1 MNTNTF
7 PQLEQFRLAV
17 YHSFD
22 RRADATMELLDAL
35 AGNQQARSVVELSL
49 APDFRRT
56 YSSVYAA
63 IGECYTITKPAQRR
77 EREQT
82 LLRLIAVRLARPPRR
97 KFWLF
102 GIDATSVPRVFAPTL
117 PDRGFVH
124 CANPIG
130 GNKPITLGHQYSLL
144 AYLPA
149 KLPGGEAAW
158 IVPLIWRR
166 ISTQE
171 SELAVAV
178 AQVAALLTDER
189 LPFHNALCVQ
199 VDDSRYSTPAFL
211 HPVAQHAN
219 LVTIA
224 RLRGTRT
231 LYRPAAPVAADT
243 RQAGHPTWYGAPFAL
258 HKPTTWGPPAQTVTT
273 TRTSRRGRTYTV
285 QIQAWHDLLMRGT
298 RDCAMHT
305 QPFTL
310 VRVRLL
316 DAAGQP
322 ACKRDLWLV
331 VLGARRQE
339 LTLLEIQQAYAQRFD
354 LEHFFRFSKQRL
366 LLTGFQ
372 TPETERETNWLQLV
386 QLAYVQLYLARSLA
400 EANRRPW
407 ERYLPSQPAAPAT
420 PSATQRAFAEIM
432 RPIGTPAAA
441 PKRRGIPPGRA
452 KGASP
457 GLRPRYPVVKKTPPL
472 ANKTLNQPQTG

>member
-1 MNTNTF
+1 
-7 PQLEQFRLAV
+7 
-17 YHSFD
+17 
-22 RRADATMELLDAL
+22 MELLDAL

-63 IGECYTITKPAQRR
+63 IGECFTITQAAQRR

-144 AYLPA
+144 AYLPD
-149 KLPGGEAAW
+149 KLPGSEAAW

-178 AQVAALLTDER
+178 AQVATLLTDER

-211 HPVAQHAN
+211 HPVAQHTN

-224 RLRGTRT
+224 RFAALARCIAQRRRSPRT
-231 LYRPAAPVAADT
+231 TGRRVIRAGMARRSLCTSHQPGDRRCKPS
-243 RQAGHPTWYGAPFAL
+243 RQP
-258 HKPTTWGPPAQTVTT
+258 
-273 TRTSRRGRTYTV
+273 
-285 QIQAWHDLLMRGT
+285 
-298 RDCAMHT
+298 
-305 QPFTL
+305 
-310 VRVRLL
+310 VRVG
-316 DAAGQP
+316 AAG
-322 ACKRDLWLV
+322 
-331 VLGARRQE
+331 
-339 LTLLEIQQAYAQRFD
+339 LTRC
-354 LEHFFRFSKQRL
+354 
-366 LLTGFQ
+366 
-372 TPETERETNWLQLV
+372 
-386 QLAYVQLYLARSLA
+386 RS
-400 EANRRPW
+400 RP
-407 ERYLPSQPAAPAT
+407 
-420 PSATQRAFAEIM
+420 
-432 RPIGTPAAA
+432 GT
-441 PKRRGIPPGRA
+441 
-452 KGASP
+452 
-457 GLRPRYPVVKKTPPL
+457 TC
-472 ANKTLNQPQTG
+472 

>member
-7 PQLEQFRLAV
+7 PQFEQFRLAV

-35 AGNQQARSVVELSL
+35 AGNRQARSVVELSL

-63 IGECYTITKPAQRR
+63 IGECFTITKVAQRR

-102 GIDATSVPRVFAPTL
+102 GIDATSVPRVFTPTL

-149 KLPGGEAAW
+149 KLPGGDPAW

-178 AQVAALLTDER
+178 AQVATLLTDER
-189 LPFHNALCVQ
+189 LPFHNDLCVQ

-211 HPVAQHAN
+211 HPMAQHAN

-231 LYRPAAPVAADT
+231 LYRPAPPVAADT
-243 RQAGHPTWYGAPFAL
+243 RPAGHPTWYGAPFAL
-258 HKPTTWGPPAQTVTT
+258 HKPSTWGPPTQTVAT

-285 QIQAWHDLLMRGT
+285 QIQAWHDLLMRRT
-298 RDCAMHT
+298 RACAMHT

-310 VRVRLL
+310 VRSATTRRRGS
-316 DAAGQP
+316 ASF
-322 ACKRDLWLV
+322 KRDLWLV
-331 VLGARRQE
+331 VLGTRRLE

-354 LEHFFRFSKQRL
+354 VEHFFRFGKQRL
-366 LLTGFQ
+366 LLTDFQ
-372 TPETERETNWLQLV
+372 TSDTERETNWLQLV

-400 EANRRPW
+400 GVNRRPW

-420 PSATQRAFAEIM
+420 PARRNGPLPRLFSRSAP
-432 RPIGTPAAA
+432 RPPHPNAGVFRPAA
-441 PKRRGIPPGRA
+441 PKALARGYA
-452 KGASP
+452 
-457 GLRPRYPVVKKTPPL
+457 PRYPVVKKTPPL
-472 ANKTLNQPQTG
+472 AKKR

>member
-1 MNTNTF
+1 MNTNTST
-7 PQLEQFRLAV
+7 QLEQFRLAV
-17 YHSFD
+17 YHSFA
-22 RRADATMELLDAL
+22 RRADAAMELLDAL
-35 AGNQQARSVVELSL
+35 TGNQQARSVVELSL
-49 APDFRRT
+49 APGFRRT

-63 IGECYTITKPAQRR
+63 VGKCFTITKAEHRR
-77 EREQT
+77 RCEET
-82 LLRLIAVRLARPPRR
+82 LLRLIAARLARPQRR

-102 GIDATSVPRVFAPTL
+102 GIDATSVSRIFAPTL
-117 PDRGFVH
+117 PDRGYVH

-144 AYLPA
+144 AYLPD
-149 KLPGGEAAW
+149 KLPGVEPAW

-171 SELAVAV
+171 SELAVGV
-178 AQVAALLTDER
+178 AQVATLLADER
-189 LPFHNALCVQ
+189 LPFHNDLCVQ
-199 VDDSRYSTPAFL
+199 VDDSRYSTSAFL

-231 LYRPAAPVAADT
+231 LYRQAAPVAEDD
-243 RQAGHPTWYGAPFAL
+243 RQAGHPKWYGEPFAL
-258 HKPTTWGPPAQTVTT
+258 HKPTTWGPPAQTVETT
-273 TRTSRRGRTYTV
+273 HTSRRGRTYTV

-298 RDCAMHT
+298 RKHAMHAHL
-305 QPFTL
+305 FTL

-322 ACKRDLWLV
+322 AFKRDLWLV

-354 LEHFFRFSKQRL
+354 LEHFFRFGKQRL

-372 TPETERETNWLQLV
+372 TPEIERETNWLQLV

-400 EANRRPW
+400 EANPRPW

-420 PSATQRAFAEIM
+420 PSATQRAFAEII

-441 PKRRGIPPGRA
+441 PKRRGIPPGRP
-452 KGASP
+452 KGAHP
-457 GLRPRYPVVKKTPPL
+457 EPRPRYAVVKKTPP
-472 ANKTLNQPQTG
+472 AAKKPPNQPQTG

>member
-1 MNTNTF
+1 MNTNTST
-7 PQLEQFRLAV
+7 QLEQFRQAV

-35 AGNQQARSVVELSL
+35 AGNRQARSVVELSL

-63 IGECYTITKPAQRR
+63 VGECFTITKAAHRR
-77 EREQT
+77 EREQM
-82 LLRLIAVRLARPPRR
+82 LLRLIAVRLARPRWR

-144 AYLPA
+144 AYLPD
-149 KLPGGEAAW
+149 KLPGGEPAW

-178 AQVAALLTDER
+178 AQVATLLTDAR
-189 LPFHNALCVQ
+189 LPFHNELCVQ

-231 LYRPAAPVAADT
+231 LYRPATPVAADT
-243 RQAGHPTWYGAPFAL
+243 RPAGHPTWYGAPCAL
-258 HKPTTWGPPAQTVTT
+258 HDPATWGPPTQTIET

-285 QIQAWHDLLMRGT
+285 QIQAWSDLLMRGT

-322 ACKRDLWLV
+322 AFKRDLWLV
-331 VLGARRQE
+331 VLGARRLE

-354 LEHFFRFSKQRL
+354 LEHFFRFGKQRL

-372 TPETERETNWLQLV
+372 TPAIERETNWLQLV

-407 ERYLPSQPAAPAT
+407 ERYVPSQPAAPAT
-420 PSATQRAFAEIM
+420 PSATQRAFADII

-452 KGASP
+452 KGARP
-457 GLRPRYPVVKKTPPL
+457 GLRPRYPVVKKTAAVVKKPP
-472 ANKTLNQPQTG
+472 NQPQTG

>member
-1 MNTNTF
+1 MRNFDSVAASWDAN
-7 PQLEQFRLAV
+7 PVRVNLAHDV
-17 YHSFD
+17 V
-22 RRADATMELLDAL
+22 RAIRETIPLRPEMDVLDAL
-35 AGNQQARSVVELSL
+35 TGNTSARSVVELSL

-63 IGECYTITKPAQRR
+63 IGECFTITKAAQRR

-82 LLRLIAVRLARPPRR
+82 LLRLIAMRLARPPRH

-144 AYLPA
+144 AYLPD
-149 KLPGGEAAW
+149 KLPGGEPAW

-178 AQVAALLTDER
+178 AQVATLLTDER

-199 VDDSRYSTPAFL
+199 VDDSRYSTSAFL

-231 LYRPAAPVAADT
+231 LYRPAAPVAADD
-243 RQAGHPTWYGAPFAL
+243 RQAGHPRWYGAPFAL
-258 HKPTTWGPPAQTVTT
+258 HKPSTWGPPVQTVTT

-298 RDCAMHT
+298 RACARHT

-331 VLGARRQE
+331 VLGTRRLE

-354 LEHFFRFSKQRL
+354 LEHFFRFSKQ
-366 LLTGFQ
+366 Q
-372 TPETERETNWLQLV
+372 TTAAADQLSS
-386 QLAYVQLYLARSLA
+386 ATSG
-400 EANRRPW
+400 W
-407 ERYLPSQPAAPAT
+407 SCSAPAVWSSPYWKSSRLM
-420 PSATQRAFAEIM
+420 PSVSTWNISS
-432 RPIGTPAAA
+432 G
-441 PKRRGIPPGRA
+441 
-452 KGASP
+452 S
-457 GLRPRYPVVKKTPPL
+457 
-472 ANKTLNQPQTG
+472 ANNGCC

>member
-1 MNTNTF
+1 
-7 PQLEQFRLAV
+7 
-17 YHSFD
+17 
-22 RRADATMELLDAL
+22 MELLDAL

-63 IGECYTITKPAQRR
+63 VGECFTITKAAHRR

-144 AYLPA
+144 AYLPD
-149 KLPGGEAAW
+149 KLPGGEPAW

-178 AQVAALLTDER
+178 AQVATLLTDER

-231 LYRPAAPVAADT
+231 LYRPAAPVAADDPAGGSSDVVW
-243 RQAGHPTWYGAPFAL
+243 RPVRLAQASNLGPAGADRRR
-258 HKPTTWGPPAQTVTT
+258 PP
-273 TRTSRRGRTYTV
+273 
-285 QIQAWHDLLMRGT
+285 
-298 RDCAMHT
+298 
-305 QPFTL
+305 
-310 VRVRLL
+310 VRVG
-316 DAAGQP
+316 AAG
-322 ACKRDLWLV
+322 
-331 VLGARRQE
+331 
-339 LTLLEIQQAYAQRFD
+339 LTRC
-354 LEHFFRFSKQRL
+354 
-366 LLTGFQ
+366 
-372 TPETERETNWLQLV
+372 
-386 QLAYVQLYLARSLA
+386 RS
-400 EANRRPW
+400 RP
-407 ERYLPSQPAAPAT
+407 
-420 PSATQRAFAEIM
+420 
-432 RPIGTPAAA
+432 GT
-441 PKRRGIPPGRA
+441 
-452 KGASP
+452 
-457 GLRPRYPVVKKTPPL
+457 TC
-472 ANKTLNQPQTG
+472 